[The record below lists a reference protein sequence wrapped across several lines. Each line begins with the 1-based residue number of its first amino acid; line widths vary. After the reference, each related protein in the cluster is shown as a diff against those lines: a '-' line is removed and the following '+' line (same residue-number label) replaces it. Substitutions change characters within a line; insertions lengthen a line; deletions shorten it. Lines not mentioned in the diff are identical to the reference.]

1 MYVAAFI
8 DPTDTMFLE
17 ASTEGVAGPY
27 TTLDWWNASKDARW
41 SDTTKGDD
49 AWRDVRLQLPEGR
62 DTTHMRLRFRSNASR
77 QSDGFYIDDIQVVVV
92 SVPEQESRQ
101 PISVFP
107 SPASSHCNVTLP
119 TDLPVD
125 DAWLTDITGM
135 RCATSWYQRG
145 STLIANLQALASG
158 RYVISVR
165 TGSTIASLPVIV
177 VR

>member
-1 MYVAAFI
+1 
-8 DPTDTMFLE
+8 
-17 ASTEGVAGPY
+17 
-27 TTLDWWNASKDARW
+27 
-41 SDTTKGDD
+41 
-49 AWRDVRLQLPEGR
+49 
-62 DTTHMRLRFRSNASR
+62 
-77 QSDGFYIDDIQVVVV
+77 
-92 SVPEQESRQ
+92 
-101 PISVFP
+101 
-107 SPASSHCNVTLP
+107 VTLP

-165 TGSTIASLPVIV
+165 TGSTISSLPVMV